1 MANQLRIGVVQT
13 TSSKNKQES
22 IEKIRRILSRV
33 RIESEVLVFPEYLMA
48 DPTGQKPRFVADI
61 AEDTSGRWIEFFQE
75 IVREYSVY
83 VIASMFE
90 KSRKSKPYNS
100 VFVLDTNGRILSIY
114 RKIHLFNA
122 YGYRESD
129 YFEPGYEIPS
139 PVDIKGFKV
148 GLSVCFDLRFPELYR
163 AYALMGA
170 DLVVVPSAWYSGPLK
185 EETLRA
191 LLKAR
196 AHENTMY
203 LAAPV
208 LYGRHFTGRSMVI
221 DPYGV
226 VILDLGIGEKYA
238 EATLYR
244 DILDEARKTLPLL
257 EMRRPDLYKK
267 IL

>member
-1 MANQLRIGVVQT
+1 MARSLRIGVVQA
-13 TSSKNKQES
+13 TSAKTKQES
-22 IEKIRRILSRV
+22 LRRINSLLSRNRV
-33 RIESEVLVFPEYLMA
+33 EADLLVFPEYLMA
-48 DPTGQKPRFVADI
+48 DPTGEKPEFVAGV
-61 AEDTSGRWIEFFQE
+61 AEELNGEWIQFFQE
-75 IVREYSVY
+75 IAREYSVY
-83 VIASMFE
+83 IVASMFE
-90 KSRKSKPYNS
+90 KNSRSKPYNT
-100 VFVLDTNGRILSIY
+100 VFVLDSSGAIISTY

-129 YFEPGYEIPS
+129 YFEPGGEIPS

-170 DLVVVPSAWYSGPLK
+170 DIVVVPSAWYSGPLK
-185 EETLRA
+185 EETLRS

-196 AHENTMY
+196 AHENTIY

-208 LYGRHFTGRSMVI
+208 LYGKHFTGRSMVI

-238 EATLYR
+238 EINLYR
-244 DILDEARKTLPLL
+244 DILEEARKTLPLL
-257 EMRRPDLYKK
+257 EMRRPDLYRK